1 MNMIEMTLEQLKNLN
16 VGEKVWVKVIV
27 GNQEKATLEVD
38 VDVVDE
44 ADDLNPV
51 RVMLPMAEITDLGIR
66 DVIERRGEFEN
77 FDNNPYWVDNFDT
90 YCDHDNVRIVAVAK
104 E

>member
-1 MNMIEMTLEQLKNLN
+1 MNMIEMTLEQLRNLN

-38 VDVVDE
+38 VDAVDE
-44 ADDLNPV
+44 VDDLNPV
-51 RVMLPMAEITDLGIR
+51 RVMLPMDEMNDLGIQ
-66 DVIERRGEFEN
+66 DVIERRGVEYYGKN
-77 FDNNPYWVDNFDT
+77 TYWVDNLDE
-90 YCDHDNVRIVAVAK
+90 YLDHDNVRIVAVAK